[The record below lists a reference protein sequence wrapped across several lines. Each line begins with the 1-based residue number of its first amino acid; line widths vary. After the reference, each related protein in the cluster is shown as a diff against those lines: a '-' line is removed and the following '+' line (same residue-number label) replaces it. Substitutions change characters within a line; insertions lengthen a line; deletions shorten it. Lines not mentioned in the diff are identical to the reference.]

1 MNDTSAALEDVNN
14 VLKKTFTDMCTKLLV
29 SMLAGVIAG
38 AIAGLIVW
46 FVLRLFS
53 RLVIPIPRKIIW
65 KIVESVFGLVMGIS
79 MIMFMLG
86 VSQEVCWS
94 GSYGLNRE
102 QATFLNVC
110 STVPVLV
117 SACVTK
123 AR

>member
-1 MNDTSAALEDVNN
+1 MREADQQKSGAGSAD
-14 VLKKTFTDMCTKLLV
+14 LL
-29 SMLAGVIAG
+29 
-38 AIAGLIVW
+38 LI
-46 FVLRLFS
+46 RS
-53 RLVIPIPRKIIW
+53 SGNLVIW
-65 KIVESVFGLVMGIS
+65 AETVFSGFNVYWI
-79 MIMFMLG
+79 G